1 MYQGIYVIL
10 FWLNEEMISSSLIQ
24 KNKQFRK
31 FQIRNTKMTSEP
43 IHITDEAFEKVVM
56 QSPLPVIVD
65 FWAPWCGPCKMIAP
79 TLEKLAAEQEGKLIV
94 AKINTD
100 EHSEWMQKFGIQG
113 IPTLLFVSG
122 GKVVHRQVGA
132 LPERMLREAVTQ
144 FMEVIS
150 QG

>member
-1 MYQGIYVIL
+1 MDG
-10 FWLNEEMISSSLIQ
+10 
-24 KNKQFRK
+24 
-31 FQIRNTKMTSEP
+31 EP

-65 FWAPWCGPCKMIAP
+65 FWAPWCSPCKMIAP
-79 TLEKLAAEQEGKLIV
+79 TLEKLAKEQEGKLLV

-100 EHSEWMQKFGIQG
+100 DHSEWMQKFGIQG

-132 LPERMLREAVTQ
+132 LPERMLREVVTQ
-144 FMEVIS
+144 FMDVIS
-150 QG
+150 QN

>member
-1 MYQGIYVIL
+1 
-10 FWLNEEMISSSLIQ
+10 
-24 KNKQFRK
+24 
-31 FQIRNTKMTSEP
+31 MTGTP
-43 IHITDEAFEKVVM
+43 IHITDDEFEKEVM

-65 FWAPWCGPCKMIAP
+65 FWAPWCNPCKMIAP
-79 TLEKLAAEQEGKLIV
+79 TLEKLAKEQDGKLIV

-100 EHSEWMQKFGIQG
+100 DHAEWMQKFGIQG

-132 LPERMLREAVTQ
+132 LPERMLREVVTQ

-150 QG
+150 QP